1 MYIHRN
7 FIHPGGVSPMKQE
20 KVEEEKVEKK
30 NVEEKV
36 EEKEKTT
43 AESIKEGAIGAWNM
57 AGEAYKKIKEV
68 PVIGDVVKHQE
79 QKLSDVLAVASV
91 PANIIAE
98 AVEGLGGQGD
108 KEFNISDAIPDLSGD
123 RGSFNFKNMH
133 GKDTKT
139 VSAVT
144 NIENPYLAFAVD
156 LATDPSTYVGAGVVR
171 SVAGKGIKTSTK
183 ALVKSSDS
191 ITNANKKQ
199 IIKAIDEG
207 PTGPK
212 AKGGVDG
219 GNVVSKGADD
229 VYYKDLSMRTVPVRG
244 GKQFA
249 DPMGE
254 YNSIKSM
261 YNELPDNV
269 VKPGNPVFD
278 KAGNLTGYN
287 MDKVKGV
294 DLDTWMRDGNK
305 LSKEMYDDMVTKIT
319 DLNNKGIYHGDLKIN
334 NIMIDESGTW
344 KLIDPV
350 GFKHASNM
358 GDDMLKVA
366 QEYDAKALKD
376 LGKYVK

>member
-1 MYIHRN
+1 MAN
-7 FIHPGGVSPMKQE
+7 FAPI
-20 KVEEEKVEKK
+20 
-30 NVEEKV
+30 
-36 EEKEKTT
+36 
-43 AESIKEGAIGAWNM
+43 
-57 AGEAYKKIKEV
+57 AGEIIDAKNTIKDLIKGDYSGAALNAAGFALPFVPGSIVKKGAKKVMDYIRKQ
-68 PVIGDVVKHQE
+68 PGAD
-79 QKLSDVLAVASV
+79 
-91 PANIIAE
+91 
-98 AVEGLGGQGD
+98 
-108 KEFNISDAIPDLSGD
+108 DAI
-123 RGSFNFKNMH
+123 KK
-133 GKDTKT
+133 GKE
-139 VSAVT
+139 
-144 NIENPYLAFAVD
+144 IL
-156 LATDPSTYVGAGVVR
+156 
-171 SVAGKGIKTSTK
+171 
-183 ALVKSSDS
+183 
-191 ITNANKKQ
+191 
-199 IIKAIDEG
+199 DEG
-207 PTGPK
+207 GSVGNKP
-212 AKGGVDG
+212 KGGVDG
-219 GNVVSKGADD
+219 GNVVSKSADD

-305 LSKEMYDDMVTKIT
+305 LSKEMYNDMVTKIT

-358 GDDMLKVA
+358 SDDMLKVA

-376 LGKYVK
+376 LGKYIK